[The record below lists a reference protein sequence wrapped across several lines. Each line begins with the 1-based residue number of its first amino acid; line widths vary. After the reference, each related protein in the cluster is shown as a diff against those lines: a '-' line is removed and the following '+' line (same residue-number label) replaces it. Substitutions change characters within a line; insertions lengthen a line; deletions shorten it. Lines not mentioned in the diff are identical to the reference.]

1 MTGSYPKPNWY
12 TQGLNGR
19 SFKIAMGN
27 TLFREQ
33 YLDAVSV
40 VINDQEMAGLDILT
54 DGDALGHDFLVRAQA
69 DDVIPDRR

>member
-1 MTGSYPKPNWY
+1 MIKVTEGMVLPTTMTGSYPKPNWY

-19 SFKIAMGN
+19 AFKTAMGN

-40 VINDQEMAGLDILT
+40 AT
-54 DGDALGHDFLVRAQA
+54 SFR
-69 DDVIPDRR
+69 P